1 MLLLST
7 ESLVLWVEL
16 ARAKII
22 NYYLLLL
29 FKKKCLSLRE

>member
-7 ESLVLWVEL
+7 VSLVLWGEL
-16 ARAKII
+16 VRAKII
-22 NYYLLLL
+22 NYYLSLL

>member
-7 ESLVLWVEL
+7 VSLVLWVEL

-22 NYYLLLL
+22 NYYFSLL